1 MGVIQW
7 WNEQSSDDEVCRI
20 SGVKRT
26 GGVDGELQFYT
37 RENGQSMTEKMV
49 IEGNGY
55 VGIGTGAPTREL
67 DVRGNV
73 LFGSTGA
80 SHNLHLHS
88 TAASTKIHSHSN
100 GITYYQ
106 TQGAAYFGANSIDA
120 TNKPHIYIKTNGN
133 VGIGNSNAAQVLAVT
148 GNIVASGNITAYGS
162 VSDRRLKENIAN
174 LSSASSLEKVLKMR
188 TVSFKWIDNLAN
200 EQRRGKQDEGFIA
213 QEIEEMLP
221 MLVGEIQVEEQDTP
235 YKFIHYDKLTV
246 YMAGAIQE
254 QNKEITELK
263 EENATLKAQ
272 LNSILERL
280 SALESN

>member
-1 MGVIQW
+1 MYLRYDFNVAQGSVVDLKTAWCVDLKTGNLGIGTNNPSGPLHVYKAAESMDVYFQTDSGYGQGE
-7 WNEQSSDDEVCRI
+7 NVNLIFKNSSYEMSGITGIDEATATNGTFQGGLAFKTTFHVGSTAMKEQMRITSS
-20 SGVKRT
+20 GK
-26 GGVDGELQFYT
+26 
-37 RENGQSMTEKMV
+37 
-49 IEGNGY
+49 
-55 VGIGTGAPTREL
+55 VGIGL
-67 DVRGNV
+67 
-73 LFGSTGA
+73 
-80 SHNLHLHS
+80 
-88 TAASTKIHSHSN
+88 
-100 GITYYQ
+100 
-106 TQGAAYFGANSIDA
+106 
-120 TNKPHIYIKTNGN
+120 TNPAEALT
-133 VGIGNSNAAQVLAVT
+133 VS
-148 GNIVASGNITAYGS
+148 GNIVASGNITDQGS

-263 EENATLKAQ
+263 EENTTLKAQ